1 MMSSSIETEIE
12 SIYEDLLF
20 CEMLNIIFE
29 VHRAVKKGLLK
40 ISVSFCECI
49 KYFERLNSVLR
60 IFSGYLFLL
69 DSPES
74 SKSNLICVDRDKDVF
89 GNCQTKIQKYSEDI
103 ECPNCKR
110 SISTTR

>member
-40 ISVSFCECI
+40 ISRFI
-49 KYFERLNSVLR
+49 KASSILKDWIQTYEYFQV
-60 IFSGYLFLL
+60 IYFSWTVQNLQ
-69 DSPES
+69 
-74 SKSNLICVDRDKDVF
+74 NLI
-89 GNCQTKIQKYSEDI
+89 
-103 ECPNCKR
+103 
-110 SISTTR
+110 

>member
-40 ISVSFCECI
+40 ISRFI
-49 KYFERLNSVLR
+49 KA
-60 IFSGYLFLL
+60 
-69 DSPES
+69 S
-74 SKSNLICVDRDKDVF
+74 SILKD
-89 GNCQTKIQKYSEDI
+89 
-103 ECPNCKR
+103 
-110 SISTTR
+110 

>member
-40 ISVSFCECI
+40 IS
-49 KYFERLNSVLR
+49 
-60 IFSGYLFLL
+60 G
-69 DSPES
+69 
-74 SKSNLICVDRDKDVF
+74 VF
-89 GNCQTKIQKYSEDI
+89 GFENS
-103 ECPNCKR
+103 
-110 SISTTR
+110 